1 MTAEALKPKRVLFVD
16 DDPSFLDMV
25 SRFMTSLSEGGWHVL
40 VAESVSEALGYLKD
54 GGIDLVAIDVQMPV
68 VDGLQLL
75 GLLNRRYPDL
85 TKVVLTG
92 FTTEAYRA
100 ACLSNGAELFLQK
113 PMTMQEHKGLYDA
126 LQQVMALRSEDGFR
140 GVLRRV
146 GLPDVIQMECL
157 SASSAVLEVTTAGG
171 VGQIY
176 LSDGAIVDARI
187 GDREGEEAFNC
198 LLGLRG
204 GEFRV
209 ENFREPERRT
219 IDAPWEFLLM
229 EAARKRDEGVM
240 PEGEEV
246 AEDDVRSMPG
256 VADVEQPEVAP
267 ADADDGLGEGLR
279 RSIEELLVC
288 SSDGV
293 VLRDWKVQSPERW
306 VNFVEF
312 LSQKARSI
320 GRGLPLGGLER
331 FEAAGEDERLMAL
344 LREDHAV
351 LIRCREEAS

>member
-1 MTAEALKPKRVLFVD
+1 MTEAAKPKRVLFVD
-16 DDPSFLDMV
+16 DDPSFLDLV
-25 SRFMTSLSEGGWHVL
+25 SRFMTSLSEGGWQVL
-40 VAESVSEALGYLKD
+40 VAESVSEALGYLKE
-54 GGIDLVAIDVQMPV
+54 GSVDLVAIDVQMPV
-68 VDGLQLL
+68 VDGLQFL

-126 LQQVMALRSEDGFR
+126 LQQVMALRSEEGFR

-176 LSDGAIVDARI
+176 LAEGAIVHARI
-187 GDREGEEAFNC
+187 GDRAGEEAFHF

-209 ENFREPERRT
+209 ESFREPEQRT

-229 EAARKRDEGVM
+229 EAARKRDEGAM
-240 PEGEEV
+240 PEGEAITE
-246 AEDDVRSMPG
+246 EDARLMPG
-256 VADVEQPEVAP
+256 MADVEQPFGDVA
-267 ADADDGLGEGLR
+267 AATVEQAEGLLR
-279 RSIEELLVC
+279 RIEEVLVC
-288 SSDGV
+288 SSEGE
-293 VLRDWKVQSPERW
+293 VLRGWKVQSPERW

-320 GRGLPLGGLER
+320 GRGLPLGALER
-331 FEAAGEDERLMAL
+331 FEAAGEDERLLAL

-351 LIRCREEAS
+351 LIRCREEAG

>member
-1 MTAEALKPKRVLFVD
+1 MTEAAKPKRVLFVD
-16 DDPSFLDMV
+16 DDPSFLDLV
-25 SRFMTSLSEGGWHVL
+25 SRFMTSLSEGGWQVL
-40 VAESVSEALGYLKD
+40 VAESVSEALGYLKE
-54 GGIDLVAIDVQMPV
+54 GSVDLVAIDVQMPV
-68 VDGLQLL
+68 VDGLQFL

-146 GLPDVIQMECL
+146 R
-157 SASSAVLEVTTAGG
+157 EVTTAGG

-176 LSDGAIVDARI
+176 LAEGAIVHARI
-187 GDREGEEAFNC
+187 GDRAGEEAFHF

-209 ENFREPERRT
+209 ESFREPEQRT

-229 EAARKRDEGVM
+229 EAARKRDEGAM
-240 PEGEEV
+240 PEGEAITE
-246 AEDDVRSMPG
+246 EDARLMPG
-256 VADVEQPEVAP
+256 MADVEQPFGDVA
-267 ADADDGLGEGLR
+267 AATVEQAEGLLR
-279 RSIEELLVC
+279 RIEEVLVC
-288 SSDGV
+288 SSEGE

-320 GRGLPLGGLER
+320 GRGLPLGALER
-331 FEAAGEDERLMAL
+331 FEAAGEDERLLAL

-351 LIRCREEAS
+351 LIRCREEAG